1 MHLYIA
7 NYQDHIAS
15 KYLIISSRKYSIDL
29 LILWNYFQCYLI
41 RMERTLARIQLG
53 DVYDPWH
60 ATCIGHN
67 TKIKDM
73 NRQNECL
80 VS

>member
-1 MHLYIA
+1 
-7 NYQDHIAS
+7 
-15 KYLIISSRKYSIDL
+15 
-29 LILWNYFQCYLI
+29 
-41 RMERTLARIQLG
+41 MERTLARIQLG